1 MQEAILKP
9 LSDDQVCELKIAL
22 EKIWDIFQQVQ
33 LIKKKKKK
41 KLYLPSN
48 TAVQIAVRSFT
59 NSLTRVHK
67 R

>member
-41 KLYLPSN
+41 LYLPSN